1 MLVIDTLHTQGDI
14 IMATPYELR
23 FDMYNTALDRLKE
36 SYYSVV
42 QEAKEARDREGVV
55 ATEDVVFPTPAEA
68 IAEAEQIM
76 NFVNGPQKNCCN
88 SD

>member
-1 MLVIDTLHTQGDI
+1 
-14 IMATPYELR
+14 MATPYELR

-76 NFVNGPQKNCCN
+76 NFVNGPH
-88 SD
+88 

>member
-1 MLVIDTLHTQGDI
+1 
-14 IMATPYELR
+14 MATPYELR

-42 QEAKEARDREGVV
+42 QANLEARNTEGVT
-55 ATEDVVFPTPAEA
+55 ATEEVVFPTPADA

-76 NFVNGPQKNCCN
+76 NFVNGPH
-88 SD
+88 

>member
-1 MLVIDTLHTQGDI
+1 
-14 IMATPYELR
+14 MATPYELR

-36 SYYSVV
+36 SYYSAV
-42 QEAKEARDREGVV
+42 EANREAHNTEGVV
-55 ATEDVVFPTPAEA
+55 ATEEPSFPTPSDA

>member
-23 FDMYNTALDRLKE
+23 FDMYNAALSRLTE
-36 SYYSVV
+36 SYYCTV
-42 QEAKEARDREGVV
+42 QANCEARDREGVV

-76 NFVNGPQKNCCN
+76 NFVNGPH
-88 SD
+88 

>member
-23 FDMYNTALDRLKE
+23 FDMYNAALDRLKE

-76 NFVNGPQKNCCN
+76 NFVNGPH
-88 SD
+88 

>member
-1 MLVIDTLHTQGDI
+1 
-14 IMATPYELR
+14 MATPYELR
-23 FDMYNTALDRLKE
+23 FDMYNAALDRLKE

-76 NFVNGPQKNCCN
+76 NFVNGPH
-88 SD
+88 

>member
-42 QEAKEARDREGVV
+42 QANCEARDREGVV
-55 ATEDVVFPTPAEA
+55 ATEEVVFPTPSDA
-68 IAEAEQIM
+68 IAEAGQIM
-76 NFVNGPQKNCCN
+76 NFVNGPH
-88 SD
+88 